1 MGVHGAFAGNF
12 YEGEFGAVL
21 FGSLGG
27 NGFFRGNGSGIGEG
41 EQQDDSEQVILHAKV
56 LLRNDAAFPIT
67 HLNYNP
73 TTLLDARRPV
83 GLPEMS
89 GERDFLQ
96 GLKLFVVGPYRGGSP
111 GLLKKYRAWL
121 KPGT

>member
-27 NGFFRGNGSGIGEG
+27 NGFFRRNGSGIGEG
-41 EQQDDSEQVILHAKV
+41 KQEDDSEQVILHAKV

-67 HLNYNP
+67 HLNDNLI
-73 TTLLDARRPV
+73 TLLDGCRP
-83 GLPEMS
+83 G
-89 GERDFLQ
+89 
-96 GLKLFVVGPYRGGSP
+96 
-111 GLLKKYRAWL
+111 GLLEISAREGLSSGAKAVVV
-121 KPGT
+121 